1 MATNRL
7 KGDDCERDWIWE
19 REVEAAP
26 WEETRRISA
35 GAWER
40 QYRRLR
46 ESSPFYARKFKEA
59 GVGNSFVSLGDLT
72 QLPFTTKPELKQAL
86 DEDPPFGSNLC
97 VSPDQ
102 VKRVYQT
109 SGTSGVPSVL
119 ALTRGDMET
128 WTLMGTRTYY
138 ATGIHEHSSVL
149 TTFGAGPF
157 VAGHTHF
164 VLLRI
169 GVRSVPVAPGDTERV
184 VYGLRA
190 GLADTLL
197 STASFAQYL
206 ANRWEKDSP
215 SPPRGAISRR
225 GTRVPN
231 ALRAQGR
238 EEGRGQGLTHVVTGG
253 EPGGGI
259 PAIRDHIQ
267 SALGV
272 TVTEVMGI
280 GDIAPSLFGECTHQ
294 QGMHFCG
301 AGHVW
306 VEMIDPETEEPVE
319 IETGAEG
326 ELVYTTLTREAMP
339 VVRFRGGDI
348 ARIEGTSCECGRTS
362 FRQRVLGRRDD
373 MFIVRG
379 VNVYPTAILAVVGDF
394 RPRVTGRAR
403 VVREGSSTS
412 IEPPIPIEVEVTER
426 HESNPALVAEIES
439 AIRSKL
445 MFRGRVKLVPE
456 SDFGEAGYK
465 TNLTRK
471 APSPPRGEG

>member
-1 MATNRL
+1 VHGGKVNLDTSMENRL
-7 KGDDCERDWIWE
+7 PGDTCEKDWIWE

-26 WEETRRISA
+26 WEEVRRLSV

-46 ESSPFYARKFKEA
+46 ESSPFYARKWREA
-59 GVGNSFVSLGDLT
+59 GAGNSFVSLADLS
-72 QLPFTTKPELKQAL
+72 QLPFTTKQELKEAL

-97 VSPDQ
+97 IAPEQ

-109 SGTSGVPSVL
+109 SGTSGSPSVL
-119 ALTRGDMET
+119 ALTRTDMET
-128 WTLMGTRTYY
+128 WTTMGTRSYY

-169 GVRSVPVAPGDTERV
+169 GTRSVPVAPGDTERV
-184 VYGLRA
+184 IFGLRS

-206 ANRWEKDSP
+206 ANRMEKED
-215 SPPRGAISRR
+215 G
-225 GTRVPN
+225 
-231 ALRAQGR
+231 GR
-238 EEGRGQGLTHVVTGG
+238 DWKLSHVVTGG

-267 SALGV
+267 RALGV

-306 VEMIDPETEEPVE
+306 VELIDPETREPME

-339 VVRFRGGDI
+339 VVRFLGGDI
-348 ARIEGTSCECGRTS
+348 ARIEGTTCECGRTS
-362 FRQRVLGRRDD
+362 FRQRVIGRRDD

-379 VNVYPTAILAVVGDF
+379 VNVYPTAILSIVGDF

-403 VVREGSSTS
+403 VVRPGPETS
-412 IEPPIPIEVEVTER
+412 IEPPVPVEVEVTER
-426 HESNPALVAEIES
+426 HESDPALIADIEA
-439 AIRSKL
+439 AIRARL
-445 MFRGRVKLVPE
+445 MFRSRVELVPE
-456 SDFGEAGYK
+456 SEFGEAGYK
-465 TNLTRK
+465 TRLTVRPK
-471 APSPPRGEG
+471 NIQ

>member
-1 MATNRL
+1 MHGGKGNLCFNLATPASRL
-7 KGDDCERDWIWE
+7 RGDDCDRDWIWE
-19 REVEAAP
+19 REIEAAP
-26 WEETRRISA
+26 WEETRRLSVA
-35 GAWER
+35 AWER
-40 QYRRLR
+40 QFRRIR
-46 ESSPFYARKFKEA
+46 ESSPFYARKFREA
-59 GVGNSFVSLGDLT
+59 GVGSSFVSLADLT
-72 QLPFTTKPELKQAL
+72 QLPFTTKEELKQAL

-97 VSPDQ
+97 VTPDQ

-119 ALTRGDMET
+119 GLTRGDMET
-128 WTLMGTRTYY
+128 WTVMGTRTYY

-169 GVRSVPVAPGDTERV
+169 GARSVPVAPGDTERV
-184 VYGLRA
+184 LFGLRA

-197 STASFAQYL
+197 ATASFAQYL
-206 ANRWEKDSP
+206 ANRLEKD
-215 SPPRGAISRR
+215 GAER
-225 GTRVPN
+225 TATP
-231 ALRAQGR
+231 LM
-238 EEGRGQGLTHVVTGG
+238 HVVTGG

-259 PAIRDHIQ
+259 PAIRDHIERV
-267 SALGV
+267 LGV

-280 GDIAPSLFGECTHQ
+280 GDIAPSLFGECPHQ

-301 AGHVW
+301 SGHVW
-306 VEMIDPETEEPVE
+306 VELIDPDSREPME
-319 IETGAEG
+319 IETGAVG
-326 ELVYTTLTREAMP
+326 ELVYTALTREAMP
-339 VVRFRGGDI
+339 VVRFLGGDI

-362 FRQRVLGRRDD
+362 FRQRVIGRRDD

-403 VVREGSSTS
+403 VVRSGPETS
-412 IEPPIPIEVEVTER
+412 IEPPIPVEVEVTQL
-426 HESNPALVAEIES
+426 HESDPALIAEIEG
-439 AIRSKL
+439 AIHSRL
-445 MFRGRVKLVPE
+445 MFRSKVTLVGE

-465 TNLTRK
+465 TKLTVR
-471 APSPPRGEG
+471 R

>member
-1 MATNRL
+1 MAIPASRL
-7 KGDDCERDWIWE
+7 RGDDCDRDWIWE
-19 REVEAAP
+19 REIEAAP
-26 WEETRRISA
+26 WEETRRLSVV
-35 GAWER
+35 AWER
-40 QYRRLR
+40 QFRRIR
-46 ESSPFYARKFKEA
+46 ESSPFYARKFREA
-59 GVGNSFVSLGDLT
+59 GVGSSFVSLADLT
-72 QLPFTTKPELKQAL
+72 QLPFTTKEELKQAL

-97 VSPDQ
+97 VTPDQ

-119 ALTRGDMET
+119 GLTRGDMET
-128 WTLMGTRTYY
+128 WTVMGTRTYY

-169 GVRSVPVAPGDTERV
+169 GARSVPVAPGDTERV
-184 VYGLRA
+184 LFGLRS

-197 STASFAQYL
+197 ATASFAQYL
-206 ANRWEKDSP
+206 ANRLEKE
-215 SPPRGAISRR
+215 GAER
-225 GTRVPN
+225 TATP
-231 ALRAQGR
+231 LM
-238 EEGRGQGLTHVVTGG
+238 HVVTGG

-259 PAIRDHIQ
+259 PAIRDHIERV
-267 SALGV
+267 LGV

-280 GDIAPSLFGECTHQ
+280 GDIAPSLFGECPHQ

-301 AGHVW
+301 SGHIW
-306 VEMIDPETEEPVE
+306 VELIDPDSREPME
-319 IETGAEG
+319 IETGAVG
-326 ELVYTTLTREAMP
+326 ELVYTALTREAMP
-339 VVRFRGGDI
+339 VVRFLGGDI

-362 FRQRVLGRRDD
+362 FRQRVIGRRDD

-403 VVREGSSTS
+403 VVRSGPETS
-412 IEPPIPIEVEVTER
+412 IEPPIPVEVEVTEL
-426 HESNPALVAEIES
+426 HESDPALIAEIEA
-439 AIRSKL
+439 AIHSRL
-445 MFRGRVKLVPE
+445 MFRSKVTLVGE

-465 TNLTRK
+465 TKLTVR
-471 APSPPRGEG
+471 R

>member
-7 KGDDCERDWIWE
+7 PGDNCERDWIWE
-19 REVEAAP
+19 REIEAAP
-26 WEETRRISA
+26 WEETRRLSVA
-35 GAWER
+35 AWER
-40 QYRRLR
+40 QYRRIR
-46 ESSPFYARKFKEA
+46 ESSPFYARKFREA
-59 GVGNSFVSLGDLT
+59 GAGNSFVSLADLS
-72 QLPFTTKPELKQAL
+72 QLPFTTKQELKEAL

-109 SGTSGVPSVL
+109 SGTSGSPSVL

-128 WTLMGTRTYY
+128 WTIMGTRTYY
-138 ATGIHEHSSVL
+138 ATGIHDHSSVL

-169 GVRSVPVAPGDTERV
+169 GSRSVPVAPGDTERV
-184 VYGLRA
+184 IFGLRS

-197 STASFAQYL
+197 STASFAQFL
-206 ANRWEKDSP
+206 ANRLEQTDAEP
-215 SPPRGAISRR
+215 SAI
-225 GTRVPN
+225 P
-231 ALRAQGR
+231 
-238 EEGRGQGLTHVVTGG
+238 LTHVVTGG

-259 PAIRDHIQ
+259 PSIRDHIQ
-267 SALGV
+267 RVLGV

-301 AGHVW
+301 GGHVW
-306 VEMIDPETEEPVE
+306 VELIDPETREPIE

-326 ELVYTTLTREAMP
+326 ELAYTTLTREAMP
-339 VVRFRGGDI
+339 VVRFLGGDI
-348 ARIEGTSCECGRTS
+348 VRIEGTECECGRTS

-379 VNVYPTAILAVVGDF
+379 VNVYPAAILAVVGDF

-403 VVREGSSTS
+403 VIREGPETS
-412 IEPPIPIEVEVTER
+412 IEPPIPVEVEVTER
-426 HESNPALVAEIES
+426 HESDGALVTEIEN
-439 AIRSKL
+439 AIHAKL
-445 MFRGRVKLVPE
+445 MFRSKVELVPE
-456 SDFGEAGYK
+456 SEFGEAGYK
-465 TNLTRK
+465 TRLTVR
-471 APSPPRGEG
+471 R

>member
-1 MATNRL
+1 MENRL
-7 KGDDCERDWIWE
+7 PGDTCEKDWIWE
-19 REVEAAP
+19 REVETAP
-26 WEETRRISA
+26 WEEVRRLSV

-46 ESSPFYARKFKEA
+46 EGSPFYARKWREA
-59 GVGNSFVSLGDLT
+59 GIGSSFVSLADLSR
-72 QLPFTTKPELKQAL
+72 LPFTTKQELKEAL

-97 VSPDQ
+97 VAQDQ

-109 SGTSGVPSVL
+109 SGTSGSPSVL
-119 ALTRGDMET
+119 ALTRTDMET
-128 WTLMGTRTYY
+128 WTTMGTRTYY

-169 GVRSVPVAPGDTERV
+169 GTRSVPVAPGDTERV
-184 VYGLRA
+184 VFGLRS

-206 ANRWEKDSP
+206 ANRMEK
-215 SPPRGAISRR
+215 
-225 GTRVPN
+225 
-231 ALRAQGR
+231 
-238 EEGRGQGLTHVVTGG
+238 EGRGDWKLSHVVTGG

-267 SALGV
+267 RALGV

-306 VEMIDPETEEPVE
+306 VELIDPETREPIE

-339 VVRFRGGDI
+339 VVRFLGGDI
-348 ARIEGTSCECGRTS
+348 ARIEGTTCDCGRTS
-362 FRQRVLGRRDD
+362 FRQRVIGRRDD

-379 VNVYPTAILAVVGDF
+379 VNVYPTAILAIVGDF

-403 VVREGSSTS
+403 VVRPGPGTS

-426 HESNPALVAEIES
+426 HESDPALIGEIEAAVHS
-439 AIRSKL
+439 RLLFRS
-445 MFRGRVKLVPE
+445 RVELVPE
-456 SDFGEAGYK
+456 SEFGEAGYK
-465 TNLTRK
+465 TRLTVR
-471 APSPPRGEG
+471 R

>member
-1 MATNRL
+1 MENRL
-7 KGDDCERDWIWE
+7 PGDTCDKDWIWE
-19 REVEAAP
+19 REVETAP
-26 WEETRRISA
+26 WEEIRRLSV

-46 ESSPFYARKFKEA
+46 ESSGFYGRKWREA
-59 GVGNSFVSLGDLT
+59 GVGSSFVSLADLSR
-72 QLPFTTKPELKQAL
+72 LPFTTKQELKEAL
-86 DEDPPFGSNLC
+86 DEGPPFGSNLC
-97 VSPDQ
+97 VAPEQ

-109 SGTSGVPSVL
+109 SGTSGSPSVL
-119 ALTRGDMET
+119 ALTRTDMET
-128 WTLMGTRTYY
+128 WTTMGTRSYY

-169 GVRSVPVAPGDTERV
+169 GTRSVPVAPGDTERV
-184 VYGLRA
+184 IFGLRS

-206 ANRWEKDSP
+206 ANRAEK
-215 SPPRGAISRR
+215 
-225 GTRVPN
+225 
-231 ALRAQGR
+231 
-238 EEGRGQGLTHVVTGG
+238 EGGVDWKLSHVVTGG

-267 SALGV
+267 RALGV

-306 VEMIDPETEEPVE
+306 VELIDPETREPME

-339 VVRFRGGDI
+339 VVRFLGGDI
-348 ARIEGTSCECGRTS
+348 ARIEGTTCECGRTS
-362 FRQRVLGRRDD
+362 FRQRVIGRRDD

-379 VNVYPTAILAVVGDF
+379 VNVYPTAILSIVGDF

-403 VVREGSSTS
+403 VVRPGPETS
-412 IEPPIPIEVEVTER
+412 IEPPIPIEVEVAQR
-426 HESNPALVAEIES
+426 HESDPGLIAEIEA
-439 AIRSKL
+439 AIHSRL
-445 MFRGRVKLVPE
+445 MFRSRIELVPE
-456 SDFGEAGYK
+456 SEFGEAGYK
-465 TNLTRK
+465 TRLTVR
-471 APSPPRGEG
+471 R

>member
-1 MATNRL
+1 MATTTSRL
-7 KGDDCERDWIWE
+7 KGDECEKDWIWE

-26 WEETRRISA
+26 WEETRRISV

-46 ESSPFYARKFKEA
+46 ENSPFYARKWRET
-59 GVGNSFVSLGDLT
+59 GIGNSFVSLGDLS
-72 QLPFTTKPELKQAL
+72 QLPFTTKDELKQAL

-109 SGTSGVPSVL
+109 SGTTGSPSVL
-119 ALTRGDMET
+119 ALTRADMET
-128 WTLMGTRTYY
+128 WTIMGTRTYY
-138 ATGIHEHSSVL
+138 TTGIHEHSSVL

-169 GVRSVPVAPGDTERV
+169 GARSVPVAPGDTERV
-184 VYGLRA
+184 IFGLNA

-206 ANRWEKDSP
+206 VNRLEK
-215 SPPRGAISRR
+215 
-225 GTRVPN
+225 
-231 ALRAQGR
+231 GR
-238 EEGRGQGLTHVVTGG
+238 QEWKLTHVVTGG

-267 SALGV
+267 RVLGV

-280 GDIAPSLFGECTHQ
+280 GDVAPSLFGECPHQ

-301 AGHVW
+301 GGHVW
-306 VEMIDPETEEPVE
+306 VELIDPESREPME

-326 ELVYTTLTREAMP
+326 ELVYTALTREAMP
-339 VVRFRGGDI
+339 VVRFLGGDI
-348 ARIEGTSCECGRTS
+348 ARIEGTTCECGRTT

-379 VNVYPTAILAVVGDF
+379 VNIYPSAILAVVGEF

-403 VVREGSSTS
+403 VVRTGPETS
-412 IEPPIPIEVEVTER
+412 IEPPIPVEVEVARRSASDPE
-426 HESNPALVAEIES
+426 LVKKIED
-439 AIRSKL
+439 AIHSRLLFRSK
-445 MFRGRVKLVPE
+445 VTLVVE
-456 SDFGEAGYK
+456 ADFGETGYK
-465 TNLTRK
+465 TRLTRH
-471 APSPPRGEG
+471 G

>member
-1 MATNRL
+1 MESNAGRL
-7 KGDDCERDWIWE
+7 SGDTCERDWIWE
-19 REVEAAP
+19 REIEAAP
-26 WEETRRISA
+26 WEEMRRLSVA
-35 GAWER
+35 AWER
-40 QYRRLR
+40 QFRRIR
-46 ESSPFYARKFKEA
+46 ESSPFYARKFREA
-59 GVGNSFVSLGDLT
+59 GVGSSFVSLADLS
-72 QLPFTTKPELKQAL
+72 QLPFTTKQELKQAL

-119 ALTRGDMET
+119 ALTRGDMES
-128 WTLMGTRTYY
+128 WTIMGTRSYY

-169 GVRSVPVAPGDTERV
+169 GARSVPVAPGDTERV
-184 VYGLRA
+184 IFGLRA

-197 STASFAQYL
+197 ATASFAQYL
-206 ANRWEKDSP
+206 ANRLEKTDE
-215 SPPRGAISRR
+215 RGPA
-225 GTRVPN
+225 
-231 ALRAQGR
+231 
-238 EEGRGQGLTHVVTGG
+238 GLTHVVTGG

-280 GDIAPSLFGECTHQ
+280 GDIAPSLFGECPLQ

-301 AGHVW
+301 ASHVW
-306 VEMIDPETEEPVE
+306 VELIDPETREPVE
-319 IETGAEG
+319 IETGAVG
-326 ELVYTTLTREAMP
+326 EMVYTTLMREAMP
-339 VVRFRGGDI
+339 VVRFLGGDI
-348 ARIEGTSCECGRTS
+348 VRIEGTSCECGRTS
-362 FRQRVLGRRDD
+362 FRQRVIGRRDD

-379 VNVYPTAILAVVGDF
+379 VNIYPSAILAVIGDF

-403 VVREGSSTS
+403 VVRKGPETS
-412 IEPPIPIEVEVTER
+412 IEPPIPIEVEVSETDA
-426 HESNPALVAEIES
+426 SDPALVTELEN
-439 AIRSKL
+439 AIHSRL
-445 MFRGRVKLVPE
+445 MFRSKVALIRE

-465 TNLTRK
+465 TRLSVTR
-471 APSPPRGEG
+471 